1 MCYIDHR
8 GSKGTD
14 IIKKSVKMTKKA
26 KKPVKAKN
34 SLSANA
40 ATCRDNLYNKKVSKA
55 SE

>member
-26 KKPVKAKN
+26 KKPAKN

-40 ATCRDNLYNKKVSKA
+40 ATCRDNSYNKKVSKA

>member
-14 IIKKSVKMTKKA
+14 IMKQWVKMTKKA
-26 KKPVKAKN
+26 KKPAKN
-34 SLSANA
+34 SLFANA
-40 ATCRDNLYNKKVSKA
+40 AKCRDNSYNKKVSKA

>member
-8 GSKGTD
+8 GLKGTD
-14 IIKKSVKMTKKA
+14 IIKKVSKNDKKGQ
-26 KKPVKAKN
+26 KTSKN

-40 ATCRDNLYNKKVSKA
+40 ATCRDNSYNKKVSKA

>member
-26 KKPVKAKN
+26 KKPAKN
-34 SLSANA
+34 SLYANA
-40 ATCRDNLYNKKVSKA
+40 ATCHMFQGYRMPG
-55 SE
+55 